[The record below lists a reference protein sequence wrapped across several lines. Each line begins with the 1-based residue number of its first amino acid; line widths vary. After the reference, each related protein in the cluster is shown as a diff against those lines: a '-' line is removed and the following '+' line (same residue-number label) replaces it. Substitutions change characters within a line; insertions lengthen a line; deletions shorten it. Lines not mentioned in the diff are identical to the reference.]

1 MTKMDEKILKH
12 GRDAYEAAKVTEPT
26 DLLNVCQNET
36 FGGKTKQMEARTGKQ
51 GPLKE
56 SGTGNVARGT
66 KSRIAENC

>member
-36 FGGKTKQMEARTGKQ
+36 FGGKHKQMEGRTGKQ
-51 GPLKE
+51 GHSRK
-56 SGTGNVARGT
+56 VALATLPEERNP
-66 KSRIAENC
+66 E